1 MSTFIIRNKDTLQQ
15 WVAAS
20 GKRSW
25 NKPNH
30 AKAAFANSY
39 GSTKRDPLLKE
50 FVKNLS
56 MYESLKFNDQNV
68 YEVVEVYADRENM
81 KLTKLKEV
89 SEKLADLKDT
99 VTRYSEGL
107 TLEQYDIL
115 HGDIEMLQYL
125 VFEIIENQLTTFP
138 DVLILACLD

>member
-15 WVAAS
+15 WVADS
-20 GKRSW
+20 GKSSW
-25 NKPNH
+25 NKASD
-30 AKAAFANSY
+30 AKSAW
-39 GSTKRDPLLKE
+39 KRSRLNVPIELQFKKYIMAPTH
-50 FVKNLS
+50 VP
-56 MYESLKFNDQNV
+56 LKFDDQDV
-68 YEVVEVYADRENM
+68 YEVVEVYSDRENM

-125 VFEIIENQLTTFP
+125 VFEIIEN
-138 DVLILACLD
+138 

>member
-1 MSTFIIRNKDTLQQ
+1 MSTFIIRNKSTLQQ

-25 NKPNH
+25 NKSNH
-30 AKAAFANSY
+30 AKAAFAYSR
-39 GSTKRDPLLKE
+39 SHTKNDPLLTKYYD
-50 FVKNLS
+50 NLS
-56 MYESLKFNDQNV
+56 SKYESLKFNDQNV
-68 YEVVEVYADRENM
+68 YEVVEVYSDRENI
-81 KLTKLKEV
+81 KLAKLKEV
-89 SEKLADLKDT
+89 SEKLSDLKDT

-125 VFEIIENQLTTFP
+125 VFEIIEN
-138 DVLILACLD
+138 